1 MGALTDRA
9 IKTAKVMDK
18 SSVYL
23 SDGGGLYLRVL
34 KSGSKVW
41 VYRMKDASG
50 KTRWVDI
57 GTYPNLPLTDARIEA
72 ARLKSKRRQG
82 INPIEEKKE
91 EEASKAKAKSL
102 KAARLS
108 VQALFERWERQELTK
123 RKDKGAE
130 ARRSFN
136 KDVLHIL
143 GDIPATDVNRAM
155 VAAVLDAVVAR
166 DAGVVANHLLG
177 DLRQMF
183 GFGIAR
189 GLVENDPTSHLKK
202 ADFGGKKVER
212 DRVLSESEIKEL
224 FIKLTS
230 ANIHNKS
237 KLAIWIMLSTCCR
250 VGELSK
256 ARWVDVDFQRNEWR
270 IPAEHSKNAR
280 TLIIRLSVFAHDQF
294 KTLYGFTGETAWC
307 YPNSKGDSHV
317 SLKSISKQI
326 HDRQRTVG
334 VKGRGKPSDALILSS
349 GLWTP
354 HDLRRTGATMMGSL
368 GIRPDVIEKCLNHI
382 EQNRVQRTYQRQ
394 KLEAEQTEAWRLLG
408 ERLVLLTADGFDNV
422 VTGNFREDAA

>member
-72 ARLKSKRRQG
+72 AILKNKRRQG
-82 INPIEEKKE
+82 IDPIEEKKD
-91 EEASKAKAKSL
+91 EEASKAEAKSL

-155 VAAVLDAVVAR
+155 VAAVLDAIVAR

-224 FIKLTS
+224 FSKLTS
-230 ANIHNKS
+230 ANIHNKT

-250 VGELSK
+250 VGELSQAK
-256 ARWVDVDFQRNEWR
+256 WVDVDFQRNEWR
-270 IPAEHSKNAR
+270 IPPEHSKNAR
-280 TLIIRLSVFAHDQF
+280 AHIIRLSAFAVAQF
-294 KTLYGFTGETAWC
+294 RALNADTGGTEWC
-307 YPNSKGDSHV
+307 YPNRESKSHV
-317 SLKSISKQI
+317 CLKSISKQI
-326 HDRQRTVG
+326 HDRQRKVG
-334 VKGRGKPSDALILSS
+334 IKGRGKPSGALILSDGS
-349 GLWTP
+349 WTP

-382 EQNRVQRTYQRQ
+382 EQNRVQRIYQRQ
-394 KLEAEQTEAWRLLG
+394 KLEAEQTDAWRLLG
-408 ERLVLLTADGFDNV
+408 ERVNLLASTHVENV
-422 VTGNFREDAA
+422 VVAKFGSKVV